1 MKQPFRRPATA
12 EEFVAAA
19 NTPPQS
25 QTAEQAQPGAVSDQ
39 SPPEAAEQAPW
50 ANANPKMKVIFGV
63 RLPEALH
70 MKLTWLAANTVN
82 NSMHSIAL
90 GAIEKEVEELMK
102 KIKQGA

>member
-12 EEFVAAA
+12 AEFVAAA
-19 NTPPQS
+19 NNPPQS
-25 QTAEQAQPGAVSDQ
+25 QIAEQAQPAAIPDE

-50 ANANPKMKVIFGV
+50 ANANPKLKVIFGV

-90 GAIEKEVEELMK
+90 GAVEKEVERLLAEHYK
-102 KIKQGA
+102 N